1 MNKCQRFKWND
12 KRVTRDNS
20 DRIHLRTPC
29 SSQAIPELELM
40 FLFHNDTHQGNQK
53 SESPQSFIIYKIA
66 L

>member
-1 MNKCQRFKWND
+1 MNKYQRFKWKD

>member
-1 MNKCQRFKWND
+1 MNKYQRFRWKD

-20 DRIHLRTPC
+20 DQIHLRTPC
-29 SSQAIPELELM
+29 SSQAIDELELM
-40 FLFHNDTHQGNQK
+40 FLCHNDPYQGNQK

>member
-1 MNKCQRFKWND
+1 MNKYQRFKWKD

-53 SESPQSFIIYKIA
+53 SVSPH
-66 L
+66 